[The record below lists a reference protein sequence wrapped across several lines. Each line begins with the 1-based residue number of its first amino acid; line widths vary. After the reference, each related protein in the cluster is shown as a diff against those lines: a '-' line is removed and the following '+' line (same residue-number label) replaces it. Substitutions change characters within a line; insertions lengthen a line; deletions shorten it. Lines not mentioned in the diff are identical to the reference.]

1 MKPVECY
8 KTYQALKLHFG
19 TDRYDFFKYNGK
31 TNCSLD
37 SFEKRNDKYFF
48 HRLCKI
54 YDDEQIVQF
63 FVANFVNSTSS
74 WIGDMVSEKGREV
87 YSKHRKIQE
96 SLKYS
101 FREDASKIKQYM
113 EMNRKTF
120 DDLFIVEDD
129 QYPIILKM
137 ALQSEILLE
146 TFIILNKILGFVGRW
161 TEISDTVIW
170 PIYKRKAL
178 KYSAFFANMNIS
190 EYKDIL
196 RSLFVV

>member
-1 MKPVECY
+1 MILNLITNY
-8 KTYQALKLHFG
+8 KL
-19 TDRYDFFKYNGK
+19 
-31 TNCSLD
+31 
-37 SFEKRNDKYFF
+37 
-48 HRLCKI
+48 
-54 YDDEQIVQF
+54 
-63 FVANFVNSTSS
+63 
-74 WIGDMVSEKGREV
+74 
-87 YSKHRKIQE
+87 KIQ
-96 SLKYS
+96 SKYRLGVFLNFKKCEIFTS
-101 FREDASKIKQYM
+101 WYDGQTVGALLRNGYSTV
-113 EMNRKTF
+113 RKS
-120 DDLFIVEDD
+120 DLFIVEDD